1 MRTCEGQR
9 NWEETSHAHTL
20 RMLNN
25 SLLACNHRTGCRR
38 SFRQDFARFAITDYK
53 CVVLSQL
60 RPRTARH
67 LAELDKL
74 PAGHI
79 RFLQAEVI
87 AHGRRNIETG
97 PFVQIGFR
105 TFVAKNVL
113 PMIGPKRARIFP
125 LRIDGSIAFADR
137 DPSTFASG
145 NGRALVRFPE
155 PRNDLRRFRSMA
167 SGRLVVVGER
177 AVKRILPRCEF
188 YRNVITPM
196 RAIWIVK
203 PAITS
208 GPIFVPGARA
218 VRHGIVC
225 ARFFPDPKDGCHDVS
240 FPRIT
245 LSRLGRRWRPMP

>member
-1 MRTCEGQR
+1 
-9 NWEETSHAHTL
+9 
-20 RMLNN
+20 
-25 SLLACNHRTGCRR
+25 
-38 SFRQDFARFAITDYK
+38 
-53 CVVLSQL
+53 
-60 RPRTARH
+60 
-67 LAELDKL
+67 
-74 PAGHI
+74 
-79 RFLQAEVI
+79 
-87 AHGRRNIETG
+87 
-97 PFVQIGFR
+97 
-105 TFVAKNVL
+105 
-113 PMIGPKRARIFP
+113 MIGPKRARIFP

-145 NGRALVRFPE
+145 NGRALVCFPE

-177 AVKRILPRCEF
+177 AVKRILPRREF

-245 LSRLGRRWRPMP
+245 LSRLGRRWRPMPRRERERINIQQNVLRQFVRFFAGPHFGRLRLFWRRVREKRRNRRQQDCDCVSNGSGLHFVTAPAQRAGTKRQRLYN